1 MPPKSHHAGARTGD
15 NYRVDPY
22 ARRHRHQTGAE
33 MISTGVMVQ
42 LGYVYGNLMVN
53 VAPTNGKLVDQ
64 GATHHLLNHRISYDD
79 SAVLLDRAGAVRT
92 AVVMHKRGVSKAEA
106 EQILKRAKGRLREA
120 LSEN

>member
-1 MPPKSHHAGARTGD
+1 
-15 NYRVDPY
+15 
-22 ARRHRHQTGAE
+22 

-53 VAPTNGKLVDQ
+53 VAPTNGKLVDRARRIISSIT
-64 GATHHLLNHRISYDD
+64 GISYDD

-92 AVVMHKRGVSKAEA
+92 AVVMHERGVSKAEA